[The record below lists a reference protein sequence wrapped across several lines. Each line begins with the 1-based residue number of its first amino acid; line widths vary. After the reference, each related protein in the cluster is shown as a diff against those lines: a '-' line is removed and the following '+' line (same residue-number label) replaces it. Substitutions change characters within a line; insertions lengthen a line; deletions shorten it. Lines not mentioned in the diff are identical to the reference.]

1 MVLLLTN
8 NQSSNLVNKTLNYSI
23 DTHLHLSAA
32 PYFRLLINESAN
44 LYAEFAHKSIELDNP
59 SLLFIDKQQEVQIF
73 STQKETQTFIII
85 QFYFDEQLLAH
96 ITGQSFSID
105 QEITSIITF
114 LKNEQFKIDYLKH
127 SKPAISY
134 DQEINSFFIL
144 CQQMSIHL
152 LSLLVTYCL
161 QKIQLSSL
169 PRHYQ
174 QELALLTIPSN
185 EKVILKKK
193 HILYSDELVDP
204 IIRYLEEHL
213 SENFFLEQLA
223 QIFFISPASLKKHF
237 RKVNGKSVISYFK
250 ELKMEKAKRLVLE
263 NELTYT
269 EIADILGFHSIHHFS
284 SAFKKYTGLSPSKY
298 YL

>member
-8 NQSSNLVNKTLNYSI
+8 NQSSNLVKKTLTYSI

-174 QELALLTIPSN
+174 Q
-185 EKVILKKK
+185 
-193 HILYSDELVDP
+193 
-204 IIRYLEEHL
+204 L
-213 SENFFLEQLA
+213 SENFLLEQLA

-298 YL
+298 YLSLK